1 MSNRHL
7 SRSIILQTLFEWDF
21 PSASFGQAKVA
32 EIYPIF
38 EKNIAEFAPGTND
51 RPFLD
56 RLLRQI
62 LEKKKDL
69 DILIEK
75 AAPDWPINKISIVDR
90 NILRIGL
97 AELLFA
103 D

>member
-1 MSNRHL
+1 MSQRHL
-7 SRSIILQTLFEWDF
+7 SRSVVLQTLFEWDF
-21 PSASFGQAKVA
+21 GGSKNG
-32 EIYPIF
+32 ELYPIF
-38 EKNIAEFAPGTND
+38 ERTLKEYAPGSND
-51 RPFLD
+51 RQFMD
-56 RLLRQI
+56 NLLRTVTD
-62 LEKKKDL
+62 KKKDL

-75 AAPDWPINKISIVDR
+75 AAPDWPIDKIAPVDR